1 MDLTGPGTVLLF
13 FIVFLIST
21 FRNID
26 ISKNKNQP
34 NFLVPL
40 HSGNP
45 LQLQNSLPAL
55 TPFFATRF
63 IIGLPHFGQVGA
75 SLWMLCSVLN
85 ASLSAVKASV
95 KPPSFLKFSS
105 KISRCFPSI
114 MMRRLQSTMRQFASM
129 NESLERNH
137 SSNLCF
143 CFKICKLLSYCT
155 SSLYVGLSSWML
167 VTFLC
172 SLDLTDQGAFS

>member
-1 MDLTGPGTVLLF
+1 MGAVLLF

-26 ISKNKNQP
+26 ISKNKNHP

-63 IIGLPHFGQVGA
+63 IIGLPHFGQAGA
-75 SLWMLCSVLN
+75 SLWTLCSVLN

-105 KISRCFPSI
+105 KSSRCFPSI
-114 MMRRLQSTMRQFASM
+114 MMRRLQSTMRQLPSAIFAVT
-129 NESLERNH
+129 ERAA
-137 SSNLCF
+137 CV
-143 CFKICKLLSYCT
+143 IWSYCRPQG
-155 SSLYVGLSSWML
+155 SLVQLRLRIQKSCVASCI
-167 VTFLC
+167 TFAKIHV
-172 SLDLTDQGAFS
+172 SNQ